1 MLSKYASEIIKILV
15 HQDDKFITNAQIAKM
30 LNVSERSVSS
40 YMNEVA
46 QYCEERNYHLIRK
59 RGKGICLRLGVHK
72 EELEQEFPEKN
83 LCIET
88 REYRIS
94 YIIRTLIESKEPYTA
109 ALFAD
114 ELFVSKAT
122 IRTDIENANQSL
134 EADHIKIYQTTGR
147 GIEIKGKEFDLRRV
161 LVRENRK
168 IVMEKEDRITD
179 ETFADYLINYLNHE
193 FKMNI
198 DPREGLYLY
207 ILLLAVEVQNSSRIV
222 NKKFL
227 LDKEI
232 YIQDVTEDVIDYI
245 SSIVGKN
252 FKEDMLLKTS
262 VALFLNSSL
271 VRVRFGFQIHN
282 PFLEEIKQRYP
293 AIFSACFTS
302 SQVYEKL
309 IGQFPSEDEIAYM
322 AVLFEGAME
331 EKKRNINTAI
341 VGSGGMGMGQILARK
356 VEDKIP
362 EINVTSV
369 LPANSA
375 HLIDE
380 DQYDLVI
387 TTISKLKISHSYVAY
402 TTPIVSQQ
410 DVYRIQKKCHQMKE
424 TKKNHNQE
432 YTISSLIKKEFIL
445 IEKEVM
451 SKEEI
456 LKKGCDLLYKNEYVK
471 QGFYEDVLKRE
482 EISASV
488 LGGGVALPHGMAN
501 LVIKPAVVIMKCAQR
516 TEWQDGCVDIVFLLA
531 LNFEDIQSTRAFFSS
546 FYEMTMEKN
555 TTFLIRKAET
565 EEEIMDVIMNSMNET
580 EE

>member
-83 LCIET
+83 LCIKT

-122 IRTDIENANQSL
+122 IRTDIEKANQSL
-134 EADHIKIYQTTGR
+134 EADHIKIYQTTGK
-147 GIEIKGKEFDLRRV
+147 GIEI
-161 LVRENRK
+161 
-168 IVMEKEDRITD
+168 
-179 ETFADYLINYLNHE
+179 
-193 FKMNI
+193 
-198 DPREGLYLY
+198 
-207 ILLLAVEVQNSSRIV
+207 
-222 NKKFL
+222 
-227 LDKEI
+227 
-232 YIQDVTEDVIDYI
+232 
-245 SSIVGKN
+245 
-252 FKEDMLLKTS
+252 
-262 VALFLNSSL
+262 
-271 VRVRFGFQIHN
+271 
-282 PFLEEIKQRYP
+282 
-293 AIFSACFTS
+293 
-302 SQVYEKL
+302 
-309 IGQFPSEDEIAYM
+309 
-322 AVLFEGAME
+322 
-331 EKKRNINTAI
+331 
-341 VGSGGMGMGQILARK
+341 K

-387 TTISKLKISHSYVAY
+387 TTISKLKISHPYVAY

-445 IEKEVM
+445 VEKEVM

-456 LKKGCDLLYKNEYVK
+456 LKKGCDLLYKNDYVK